1 MAQIQKYRFS
11 SFSILAIFI
20 LLMIVGASLLPLL
33 NVQLTPSRSLP
44 GMSVSYSWPDASAR
58 VIEQEVTSK
67 LEGLFSGV
75 KGIKDVSS
83 VSSKGYGDINL
94 SFKKTV
100 NLDAA
105 RFEVAS
111 LIRQAYPGLPQQV
124 SFPEISVGA
133 SGKNNL
139 PLLTYTLNASSS
151 PFFIQKYAED
161 HLVPKLSVIPGVNGV
176 KVYGSTPY
184 EWEVRFNSDLVQTL
198 GVRSD
203 EIAQSIANYF
213 RKDYLGQGADNNAA
227 SGKVLSFYLSNSR
240 TDSVNWTAIPV
251 KKINGR
257 LVLLGDIAKVTYKE
271 QTPSS
276 YFRINGLNTINMV
289 IYPDENVNNLK
300 LGKKVKEEAE
310 RLGASL
316 PPGYSML
323 LASDSTQYLNEELS
337 KIAERTV
344 FSLLILL
351 VFVALISRQVKYLII
366 ITISI
371 IANLLIAC
379 ILYYAFK
386 IEIHLYTLAGIT
398 ISFGMIIDSSIIM
411 IDHLRNQGNR
421 KAFLAILAATI
432 STIGALSMI
441 FFLKES
447 QKVNLIE
454 FALVIIVN
462 LAVSMAVSLFFIPAL
477 MDRIK
482 LKARRNGR
490 FMRRKRRTVKISRF
504 YRRTIVF
511 GKRFK
516 WAYILLF
523 ILGFGIP
530 VQWLPDKIEKE
541 GKWPDLYNKTLG
553 NESFK
558 TDIKP
563 VLEKTLGGTLRLF
576 SEYVFENSF
585 YSEPT
590 RTTLYV
596 NGKMP
601 EGCTVQQL
609 NETIVLM
616 ENFLSKYNEIEQFQT
631 SVTSYNNS
639 SIVIQFKPEYEFG
652 SFPYF
657 LKEEI
662 TSKAIGLGG
671 VDWGVYGV
679 GRGFSNELNTG
690 YKNSR
695 IALEGYNY
703 DLLYRYA
710 ELLSEKLNQ
719 NERVKDIEI
728 TGSADWDARTLYEY
742 YIGFDQEGMRLNGV
756 TPGQFYSFLEDK
768 VYKGQLPPVYSGN
781 EFQPVSLVSDSYGQ
795 FTAWDLKNRPVEIG
809 GKQFKL
815 SNFGSVNR
823 QKSGNEIHKN
833 NQQYQLVVA
842 YDFVG
847 PEPLSKLV
855 RERHEEEMKQLMPLG
870 YSVRP
875 YNMGWGWDRNDKKQY
890 FLILLVILI
899 IYFVCSIL
907 LESLLQPFAIIFMIP
922 VSFIGV
928 FLTFYLF
935 DFNFDQGGFA
945 SFILLCGIVV
955 NAGLYIINDYNN
967 FCRAKGKHNDLTLY
981 MKGFNH
987 KIIPIFLTI
996 ISTVL
1001 SLVPFVWSGQKEVF
1015 WFAFAAGTM
1024 GGIIFSIVAILFYL
1038 PLFLRFRKM

>member
-1 MAQIQKYRFS
+1 
-11 SFSILAIFI
+11 
-20 LLMIVGASLLPLL
+20 
-33 NVQLTPSRSLP
+33 
-44 GMSVSYSWPDASAR
+44 
-58 VIEQEVTSK
+58 
-67 LEGLFSGV
+67 
-75 KGIKDVSS
+75 
-83 VSSKGYGDINL
+83 L
-94 SFKKTV
+94 S
-100 NLDAA
+100 
-105 RFEVAS
+105 
-111 LIRQAYPGLPQQV
+111 
-124 SFPEISVGA
+124 
-133 SGKNNL
+133 
-139 PLLTYTLNASSS
+139 
-151 PFFIQKYAED
+151 
-161 HLVPKLSVIPGVNGV
+161 
-176 KVYGSTPY
+176 
-184 EWEVRFNSDLVQTL
+184 
-198 GVRSD
+198 
-203 EIAQSIANYF
+203 
-213 RKDYLGQGADNNAA
+213 
-227 SGKVLSFYLSNSR
+227 
-240 TDSVNWTAIPV
+240 
-251 KKINGR
+251 
-257 LVLLGDIAKVTYKE
+257 
-271 QTPSS
+271 
-276 YFRINGLNTINMV
+276 
-289 IYPDENVNNLK
+289 
-300 LGKKVKEEAE
+300 
-310 RLGASL
+310 
-316 PPGYSML
+316 
-323 LASDSTQYLNEELS
+323 EELS
-337 KIAERTV
+337 KITERTV

-351 VFVALISRQVKYLII
+351 FFVALISRQIKYLVI
-366 ITISI
+366 ITTSI
-371 IANLLIAC
+371 FANLLIAC
-379 ILYYAFK
+379 ILYYTFK

-462 LAVSMAVSLFFIPAL
+462 LVVSMAVSLFFIPAL
-477 MDRIK
+477 KEKIN
-482 LKARRNGR
+482 LKARRNKR
-490 FMRRKRRTVKISRF
+490 FVRRKRRSVKIGLF

-530 VQWLPDKIEKE
+530 IQWLPDKIEKE
-541 GKWPDLYNKTLG
+541 GKWPELYNKTLG
-553 NESFK
+553 NEKFK

-563 VLEKTLGGTLRLF
+563 ILEKTLGGTLRLF

-590 RTTLYV
+590 RTTLYIR
-596 NGKMP
+596 GKMP

-609 NETIVLM
+609 NEAMVLM

-639 SIVIQFKPEYEFG
+639 SIVIQFKPDYEFG

-662 TSKAIGLGG
+662 TSKAISLGG
-671 VDWGVYGV
+671 VDWAVYGV

-703 DLLYRYA
+703 EQLYGYA
-710 ELLSEKLNQ
+710 EILTEKLKQ

-728 TGSADWDARTLYEY
+728 TGSTDWDVKTLYEY
-742 YIGFDQEGMRLNGV
+742 YIGFNKEGMCLNGV

-833 NQQYQLVVA
+833 NQQYQLAVA

-855 RERHEEEMKQLMPLG
+855 RERHEQEMKQLMPLG
-870 YSVRP
+870 YSVQP
-875 YNMGWGWDRNDKKQY
+875 YNMGWGWDRNDEKQY

-967 FCRAKGKHNDLTLY
+967 FCRARGKHNDLNLY
-981 MKGFNH
+981 VKGFNH

-1024 GGIIFSIVAILFYL
+1024 GGIIFSILAILFYL
-1038 PLFLRFRKM
+1038 PLFLRFKSKTI